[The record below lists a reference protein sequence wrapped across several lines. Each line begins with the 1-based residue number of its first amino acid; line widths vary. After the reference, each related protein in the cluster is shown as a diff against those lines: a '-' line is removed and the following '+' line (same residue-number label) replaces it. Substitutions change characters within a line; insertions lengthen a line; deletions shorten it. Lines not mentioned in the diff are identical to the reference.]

1 MTAARPYFTRAT
13 QVAATHG
20 IVETERAEHYAEMAD
35 AFDLHG
41 NADAASAFRE
51 LAAEA
56 KEKALRLAEEGEGP
70 APSAFRWPDMDEVI
84 AEQDALHYLMRP
96 YHVLTVA
103 IASRN
108 RALEL
113 FRQMAEG
120 SLPQARPRARRSI
133 REMTA
138 YLESLRERLA
148 ATPEPDPTWDEDLD
162 PPNFDVE

>member
-1 MTAARPYFTRAT
+1 MTAALPCFTSAE

-20 IVETERAEHYAEMAD
+20 MVEAERAEHYLELAD

-56 KEKALRLAEEGEGP
+56 NEQALRLAEEGEGA
-70 APSAFRWPDMDEVI
+70 APSGFQWPDMDAVI

-96 YHVLTVA
+96 YHVLEVA

-108 RALEL
+108 QALAL
-113 FRQMAEG
+113 FRHLAER
-120 SLPQARPRARRSI
+120 SPPQVQPRARRSV

-148 ATPEPDPTWDEDLD
+148 ATPEPDPAWDEDLD
-162 PPNFDVE
+162 PPNFDAE